1 MSSGNIS
8 IIGKP
13 NVGKSTLF
21 NLLIKKHLAGATNK
35 PQTTRHRI
43 DAVLHEDDTEF
54 LFVDTP
60 GLNFNIKKDFNKIL
74 NKNALSA
81 IYEADVILHVVDYFK
96 IDRDDIKVIENINNI
111 PLPKI
116 LVLNK
121 IDLDNKKKNLPK
133 ILSEIPKDIIN
144 VYDEIIPVSS
154 KNSKN
159 IKNLKKII
167 KSHIPINNKNNYEN
181 ILSNK
186 PKEFFVAEY
195 IREACLKYLSVELP
209 YSLHVEINKF
219 EDEEDIISI
228 ASTIY
233 LKKKSHLSIVIG
245 KNGSMLV
252 KISKLARI
260 NAENLFNKKVFLKIF
275 VKYDPKWKDTESFL
289 NSYN

>member
-35 PQTTRHRI
+35 PQTTRHKI

-144 VYDEIIPVSS
+144 VYDEIIPVSA

-219 EDEEDIISI
+219 EDEENIISI

>member
-35 PQTTRHRI
+35 PQTTRHKI

-96 IDRDDIKVIENINNI
+96 IDRDDKKVIENINNI

>member
-21 NLLIKKHLAGATNK
+21 NLLIKRHLSGETNK
-35 PQTTRHRI
+35 PQTTRHKI
-43 DAVLHEDDTEF
+43 DAVLHEDETEY

-60 GLNFNIKKDFNKIL
+60 GINFNIRKDFNRIL

-81 IYEADVILHVVDYFK
+81 IYEADIILHLVNYFDLDK
-96 IDRDDIKVIENINNI
+96 DDIKVIENIKDI
-111 PLPKI
+111 DSPKI

-121 IDLDNKKKNLPK
+121 TDLDKNKKKLPN
-133 ILSEIPKDIIN
+133 ILSKIPKDILDI
-144 VYDEIIPVSS
+144 YDEIIPISS
-154 KNSKN
+154 KESDN
-159 IKNLKKII
+159 IINLKKLI
-167 KSHIPINNKNNYEN
+167 KNYIPKNNQINHNN
-181 ILSNK
+181 IISNK
-186 PKEFFVAEY
+186 PDEFFAAEY
-195 IREACLKYLSVELP
+195 IREACIKYLSVELP

-219 EDEEDIISI
+219 DKEDNIISI

-233 LKKKSHLSIVIG
+233 LKKKSHLSIVVG

-260 NAENLFNKKVFLKIF
+260 NSENLFNKKVYLKIF
-275 VKYDPKWKDTESFL
+275 VKYDPKWKDSESFL
-289 NSYN
+289 NSYT

>member
-35 PQTTRHRI
+35 PQTTRHKI

-60 GLNFNIKKDFNKIL
+60 GLNFNIKKNFNKIL

-96 IDRDDIKVIENINNI
+96 IDREDIKVIENINNI
-111 PLPKI
+111 SLPKI

-144 VYDEIIPVSS
+144 VYDEIIPVSA

-219 EDEEDIISI
+219 EDEENIISI

-260 NAENLFNKKVFLKIF
+260 NAENLFNKKVF
-275 VKYDPKWKDTESFL
+275 
-289 NSYN
+289 

>member
-1 MSSGNIS
+1 MNSASIS

-35 PQTTRHRI
+35 PQTTRHKI
-43 DAVLHEDDTEF
+43 DAILREDDTEF

-60 GLNFNIKKDFNKIL
+60 GLNFNIRKNFNKML
-74 NKNALSA
+74 NRSALSTL
-81 IYEADVILHVVDYFK
+81 YEADIILHVVDYFK
-96 IDRDDIKVIENINNI
+96 IDRDDIKVIENIKI
-111 PLPKI
+111 IDLPKI

-133 ILSEIPKDIIN
+133 ILSEIPKDIISI
-144 VYDEIIPVSS
+144 YDEVIPISS
-154 KNSKN
+154 KNSNN
-159 IKNLKKII
+159 IINLKKLI
-167 KSHIPINNKNNYEN
+167 KSYIPKNNKNNYEN

-195 IREACLKYLSVELP
+195 IREACIKYLSVELP

-219 EDEEDIISI
+219 EDDDNIISI

-233 LKKKSHLSIVIG
+233 LKKKSHLSIVVG

-289 NSYN
+289 DSYN

>member
-35 PQTTRHRI
+35 PQTTRHKI

-60 GLNFNIKKDFNKIL
+60 GLNFNIKKNFNKIL

-121 IDLDNKKKNLPK
+121 IDLDNKKKDLPK

-167 KSHIPINNKNNYEN
+167 KSHIPINNKSNYEN

>member
-35 PQTTRHRI
+35 PQTTRHKI

-195 IREACLKYLSVELP
+195 IREACLKFLSVELP

>member
-35 PQTTRHRI
+35 PQTTRHKI

-209 YSLHVEINKF
+209 YSLHGEINKV
-219 EDEEDIISI
+219 EDEENIISI

>member
-35 PQTTRHRI
+35 PQTTRHKI

-96 IDRDDIKVIENINNI
+96 IDREDIKVIENINNI

-144 VYDEIIPVSS
+144 VYDEIIPVSA

-159 IKNLKKII
+159 IKSLKKII

-219 EDEEDIISI
+219 EDEENIISI

>member
-21 NLLIKKHLAGATNK
+21 NLLIKKHLAGETSK
-35 PQTTRHRI
+35 PQTTRHKI
-43 DAVLHEDDTEF
+43 DAVLQEDDVEF

-60 GLNFNIKKDFNKIL
+60 GLNFDIKKDFNRIL

-81 IYEADVILHVVDYFK
+81 IYEADVILHLVDYRK
-96 IDRDDIKVIENINNI
+96 IDKNDLKVLENIKDI
-111 PLPKI
+111 ECPKI

-121 IDLDNKKKNLPK
+121 IDLDSKKKNLPK
-133 ILSEIPKDIIN
+133 ILSGIPDEIIK
-144 VYDEIIPVSS
+144 VYDEIIPISS
-154 KNSKN
+154 KKSDN
-159 IKNLKKII
+159 IIKLKKLI
-167 KSHIPINNKNNYEN
+167 KAYIPKNNEN
-181 ILSNK
+181 LYKDILSHK
-186 PKEFFVAEY
+186 PNEFFVAEY
-195 IREACLKYLSVELP
+195 IREACIKFLSVELP
-209 YSLHVEINKF
+209 YSLHAEINKF
-219 EDEEDIISI
+219 EEEEKIISI

-233 LKKKSHLSIVIG
+233 LKKKSHLSIVVG

-260 NAENLFNKKVFLKIF
+260 NSENLFKKKVYLKIF

>member
-35 PQTTRHRI
+35 PQTTRHKI

-96 IDRDDIKVIENINNI
+96 IDRDDVKVIENINNI

>member
-35 PQTTRHRI
+35 PQTTRHKI

-60 GLNFNIKKDFNKIL
+60 GLNFNIKKNFNKIL

-96 IDRDDIKVIENINNI
+96 IDRDDVKVIENINNI

-233 LKKKSHLSIVIG
+233 LKKKSHLSIIIG

>member
-35 PQTTRHRI
+35 PQTTRHKI

-60 GLNFNIKKDFNKIL
+60 GLNFNIKKNFNKIL

-121 IDLDNKKKNLPK
+121 IDLDNKKKDLPK